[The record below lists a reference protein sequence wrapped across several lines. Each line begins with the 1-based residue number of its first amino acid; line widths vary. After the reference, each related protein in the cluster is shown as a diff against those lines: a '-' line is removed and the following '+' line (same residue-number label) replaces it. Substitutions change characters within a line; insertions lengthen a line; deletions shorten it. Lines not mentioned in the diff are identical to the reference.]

1 MSQANLFSIP
11 HRPPFSTHLPT
22 LPPSFSHLRLSRI
35 VHPDKCSHPEAAT
48 ASAILNQAADTLRD
62 PIKKRL
68 YDAYVSD
75 LQEVDAPEGMSYA
88 EWEAKQADVKI
99 PKWVE
104 KILRMPGGKFLM
116 LIISLL
122 IILLILLPLI
132 IIGVVLALVL
142 FILCLPC
149 NLASRMRGKTD
160 GEAEAAAAT
169 GEQPATSAPTQ
180 QPYPT
185 ADANV

>member
-1 MSQANLFSIP
+1 
-11 HRPPFSTHLPT
+11 
-22 LPPSFSHLRLSRI
+22 
-35 VHPDKCSHPEAAT
+35 
-48 ASAILNQAADTLRD
+48 
-62 PIKKRL
+62 
-68 YDAYVSD
+68 
-75 LQEVDAPEGMSYA
+75 VDAPEGMSYA